1 MCVCVCVSLIFEEEA
16 AGRERERERGAP
28 RCVSHT
34 GESEKFVSS
43 FSITHSL
50 TPNEF
55 FFF

>member
-1 MCVCVCVSLIFEEEA
+1 VCVCVCVSLIFEEEA
-16 AGRERERERGAP
+16 AGRERERERSSEGV
-28 RCVSHT
+28 CT